1 MQALLCASLPGVL
14 LVVQSVR
21 FASSLSD
28 FPLFLEAFQ
37 EEMQI
42 EQCDGMHGN
51 TDQIYSGNAKYTVS
65 VNHAIYICICVC
77 IYMLIYV
84 YAFKNIYIVCEEK
97 GFFL

>member
-1 MQALLCASLPGVL
+1 MQALLCASLLGVL
-14 LVVQSVR
+14 LMVQSVR

-65 VNHAIYICICVC
+65 VNHAIYICLYMCMLLK
-77 IYMLIYV
+77 IYT
-84 YAFKNIYIVCEEK
+84 
-97 GFFL
+97 